1 MNLCRRLVQAHSN
14 NKKRVPKGMRFFIF
28 RSPQYFSE
36 KGLLLYHVQRIFSQY
51 FIILKTIKM
60 VLEQSKSAQHTLNPV
75 QLMLLKLFNRTMSDS
90 EITEIRDVLLN
101 HLEAK
106 LHKQLEIDM
115 ANKNITQED
124 LRAVLNNSQRTK
136 Q

>member
-1 MNLCRRLVQAHSN
+1 
-14 NKKRVPKGMRFFIF
+14 
-28 RSPQYFSE
+28 
-36 KGLLLYHVQRIFSQY
+36 
-51 FIILKTIKM
+51 M
-60 VLEQSKSAQHTLNPV
+60 VLEQSKSIQRTLNPV
-75 QLMLLKLFNRTMSDS
+75 QLMLLKLFNRTMSDN

-115 ANKNITQED
+115 AEKGITQED
-124 LRAVLNNSQRTK
+124 LKAVLNNNQRTK

>member
-1 MNLCRRLVQAHSN
+1 
-14 NKKRVPKGMRFFIF
+14 
-28 RSPQYFSE
+28 
-36 KGLLLYHVQRIFSQY
+36 
-51 FIILKTIKM
+51 M
-60 VLEQSKSAQHTLNPV
+60 VLEQSKSIQRTLNPV
-75 QLMLLKLFNRTMSDS
+75 QLMLLKLFNRTMSDN

-106 LHKQLEIDM
+106 LHKQLEIDI
-115 ANKNITQED
+115 AEKGITQED

>member
-1 MNLCRRLVQAHSN
+1 MVVEQSN
-14 NKKRVPKGMRFFIF
+14 P
-28 RSPQYFSE
+28 
-36 KGLLLYHVQRIFSQY
+36 VQR
-51 FIILKTIKM
+51 M
-60 VLEQSKSAQHTLNPV
+60 LNPV
-75 QLMLLKLFNRTMSDS
+75 QLMLLKLFNRTMSDN

-115 ANKNITQED
+115 VNKNITQAD